1 MKRNASRI
9 LTTHTGS
16 LPRSSELQELLRQR
30 EEQQGFDEGTFQGS
44 DGEAVAGIVDRQRAT
59 GIASP

>member
-1 MKRNASRI
+1 MKRIASRI

-30 EEQQGFDEGTFQGS
+30 EEQQDFDEGTFQAS
-44 DGEAVAGIVDRQRAT
+44 VSEAVAEIVDCQQST